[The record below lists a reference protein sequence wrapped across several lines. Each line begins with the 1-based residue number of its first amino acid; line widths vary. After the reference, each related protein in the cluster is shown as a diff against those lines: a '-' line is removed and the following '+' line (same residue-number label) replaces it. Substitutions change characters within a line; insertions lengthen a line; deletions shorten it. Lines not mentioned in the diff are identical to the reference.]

1 MKNSERILNFI
12 QITYKNYLA
21 TNMEQVKD
29 AAPFTALDLQ
39 KTVKA
44 LRNFRSLMWD
54 QAQNDGRLDYAIQ
67 YYEVVKTLIYGIY
80 FTWEK
85 YKYENGWIYSI
96 AEEGEDMLQYRMFQ
110 VGAAERIEGL
120 LQACKSQ
127 NIFAMFPGGQAINN
141 MLIII
146 YSDLLSNIK
155 KGAIRLDSY
164 QQQSL

>member
-12 QITYKNYLA
+12 QITYNNYLA

-80 FTWEK
+80 FT
-85 YKYENGWIYSI
+85 I
-96 AEEGEDMLQYRMFQ
+96 L
-110 VGAAERIEGL
+110 
-120 LQACKSQ
+120 C
-127 NIFAMFPGGQAINN
+127 
-141 MLIII
+141 
-146 YSDLLSNIK
+146 
-155 KGAIRLDSY
+155 
-164 QQQSL
+164 